1 MRCPGLAV
9 QTSIHIED
17 SLRRGVSH
25 FMAELLRIKRI
36 VDAAESSGGG
46 APVLYLLD
54 EVLHGTNSME
64 RAIATERIMRHLMA
78 LGAVGA
84 VTTHDLALFES
95 GALAE
100 AVRHVHF
107 TEQFE
112 VRGGARVM
120 TFDYMLRPGK
130 ATSRNALTLLE
141 LVGLPSD
148 AHPGGH

>member
-1 MRCPGLAV
+1 
-9 QTSIHIED
+9 
-17 SLRRGVSH
+17 
-25 FMAELLRIKRI
+25 MAELLRIKRI
-36 VDAAESSGGG
+36 VDAAEASGGG

-54 EVLHGTNSME
+54 EVLHGTNSIE

-95 GALAE
+95 GVHAE

-107 TEQFE
+107 TEHFE
-112 VRGGARVM
+112 ARDGGRVM
-120 TFDYMLRPGK
+120 TFDYVLRPGK
-130 ATSRNALTLLE
+130 ATSRNALALLE

-148 AHPGGH
+148 AHQVGR

>member
-1 MRCPGLAV
+1 
-9 QTSIHIED
+9 
-17 SLRRGVSH
+17 
-25 FMAELLRIKRI
+25 
-36 VDAAESSGGG
+36 
-46 APVLYLLD
+46 
-54 EVLHGTNSME
+54 ME

-95 GALAE
+95 EALAE

-107 TEQFE
+107 TEHFE
-112 VRGGARVM
+112 ARDSGRLM

-130 ATSRNALTLLE
+130 ATSRNALALLE

-148 AHPGGH
+148 SHLRGH